1 MRTLYPVICSDRL
14 PASRDFYARLFDLK
28 AVFDDPA
35 FYVLLQSPK
44 NADVQLAFVH
54 RSHDSV
60 PSAFQHSPR
69 GLLVTIEVSS
79 ADRLYERATSLG
91 IPIAQELRDEEF
103 GQRHFMTVD
112 PNGVLVDIV
121 EIIPFASAFAERYG
135 LTPS

>member
-14 PASRDFYARLFDLK
+14 PASRDFYTRLFDLR

-54 RSHDSV
+54 RSHHSV
-60 PSAFQHSPR
+60 PSAFQQSPR
-69 GLLVTIEVSS
+69 GLLVSIEVSS
-79 ADRLYERATSLG
+79 VDSLYERATALG
-91 IPIAQELRDEEF
+91 MPIARELRDEEF

-112 PNGVLVDIV
+112 PNGLLVDV
-121 EIIPFASAFAERYG
+121 VRIIPFAPTFAARYG